1 MGGRRFWGALA
12 FIAVIAFAG
21 RAVYVVAVTQHDIT
35 IDQAYYAM
43 SANSLADGDGFRFA
57 PLPGAATQENASH
70 PPLPSAVLA
79 AVAVVTDS
87 DLVMRLAMAIS
98 GAGVVVLVGLIGR
111 TIAGERAGL
120 LAAGIAAVYPNLWV
134 NDGLLLAE
142 TFATLCTAALVLL
155 TYRLL
160 RAPNWKYAAGA
171 GLLCGLA
178 MLTRGELA
186 LFLPLLVLP
195 AALTIRDMSA
205 ARRLGLAVVALLAAL
220 VVLPPWAIYNHTRF
234 ERPVLLSTGDGG
246 VLIGANCDGTY
257 YGPRTGF
264 WDGSCNTAV
273 PGDASV
279 LNEARREK
287 AIEYMRDHLDRLPVV
302 MTARVGRIWGA
313 YQPFRMADLAEG
325 DGRPK
330 WVSLSGWAMLWPLAA
345 LALWG
350 GLVMRRRNIRL
361 LPLIAPFVVVTLV
374 AAAFY
379 GLLRFRTPA
388 EVSLVVLGGVG
399 ADALLARVRRSRH
412 ADPVDETIVPRRLV
426 TPNAEGEP
434 VRSGM
439 LVGFGRD

>member
-12 FIAVIAFAG
+12 FIAVAAFAG
-21 RAVYVVAVTQHDIT
+21 RAAYVVAVTQHDVT

-70 PPLPSAVLA
+70 PPLPSAALA
-79 AVAVVTDS
+79 SVAVVTDS
-87 DLVMRLAMAIS
+87 DLVMRLAMAIA

-111 TIAGERAGL
+111 TIARERAGL

-160 RAPNWKYAAGA
+160 GAPNWKNAAGA
-171 GLLCGLA
+171 GFLCGLA

-195 AALTIRDMSA
+195 AAMTIRGMSA
-205 ARRLGLAVVALLAAL
+205 ARRLGLAAVVLLAAL
-220 VVLPPWAIYNHTRF
+220 VVVPPWAVYNRTRF
-234 ERPVLLSTGDGG
+234 DRPVLLSTGDGG
-246 VLIGANCDGTY
+246 VLIGANCDDTY
-257 YGPRTGF
+257 FGPRTGF

-279 LNEARREK
+279 LNEARRDK
-287 AIEYMRDHLDRLPVV
+287 AIEYMRDHVDRLPVV
-302 MTARVGRIWGA
+302 MTARVARIWGA
-313 YQPFRMADLAEG
+313 YQPFQMADLAEG

-330 WVSLSGWAMLWPLAA
+330 WVSLSGWAMLWPLTA
-345 LALWG
+345 LALLG
-350 GLVMRRRNIRL
+350 GLVIRRRNIPL
-361 LPLIAPFVVVTLV
+361 LPLIAPVVVVTV
-374 AAAFY
+374 IAAAFY
-379 GLLRFRTPA
+379 GLVRFRTPA
-388 EVSLVVLGGVG
+388 EVSLVVLGGAG

-412 ADPVDETIVPRRLV
+412 THTVHATIVPRRLV
-426 TPNAEGEP
+426 TSDAEGDP

>member
-1 MGGRRFWGALA
+1 M
-12 FIAVIAFAG
+12 
-21 RAVYVVAVTQHDIT
+21 
-35 IDQAYYAM
+35 
-43 SANSLADGDGFRFA
+43 
-57 PLPGAATQENASH
+57 
-70 PPLPSAVLA
+70 LA

-87 DLVMRLAMAIS
+87 DLVMRLAMAIA

-111 TIAGERAGL
+111 RIAGERAGL

-142 TFATLCTAALVLL
+142 TFATLCTAALVPL

-160 RAPNWKYAAGA
+160 RAPNWKNAAGA

-178 MLTRGELA
+178 MMTRGELA

-195 AALTIRDMSA
+195 AALAIRGMSV
-205 ARRLGLAVVALLAAL
+205 ARRLGLAAVALLAAL
-220 VVLPPWAIYNHTRF
+220 VVLPPWVVYNRTRF
-234 ERPVLLSTGDGG
+234 DRPVLLSTGDGG
-246 VLIGANCDGTY
+246 VLIGANCDDTY
-257 YGPRTGF
+257 HGPRTGF

-313 YQPFRMADLAEG
+313 HQPFRMADLAEG

-350 GLVMRRRNIRL
+350 GLVIRRRKILL
-361 LPLIAPFVVVTLV
+361 LPLIAPVVVVTV
-374 AAAFY
+374 IAAAFY

-399 ADALLARVRRSRH
+399 ADALLARVRRSRRTHSVH
-412 ADPVDETIVPRRLV
+412 ATTVPRHRVTADAEGDPVC
-426 TPNAEGEP
+426 
-434 VRSGM
+434 SGM

>member
-12 FIAVIAFAG
+12 FIAVAAFAG

-87 DLVMRLAMAIS
+87 DLVMRLAMAIA

-111 TIAGERAGL
+111 RIAGERAGL

-142 TFATLCTAALVLL
+142 TFATLCTAALVPL

-160 RAPNWKYAAGA
+160 RAPNWKNAAGA

-178 MLTRGELA
+178 MMTRGELA

-195 AALTIRDMSA
+195 AALAIRGMSV
-205 ARRLGLAVVALLAAL
+205 ARRLGLAAVALLAAL
-220 VVLPPWAIYNHTRF
+220 VVLPPWVVYNRTRF
-234 ERPVLLSTGDGG
+234 DRPVLLSTGDGG
-246 VLIGANCDGTY
+246 VLIGANCDDTY
-257 YGPRTGF
+257 HGPRTGF

-350 GLVMRRRNIRL
+350 GLVIRRRKILL
-361 LPLIAPFVVVTLV
+361 LPLIAPVVVVTV
-374 AAAFY
+374 IAAAFY

-399 ADALLARVRRSRH
+399 ADALLARVRRSRRTHSVH
-412 ADPVDETIVPRRLV
+412 ATTVPRHRV
-426 TPNAEGEP
+426 TADAEGDP

>member
-12 FIAVIAFAG
+12 FIAAAAFAG
-21 RAVYVVAVTQHDIT
+21 RAVYVVAITQHDNT

-43 SANSLADGDGFRFA
+43 SANSLADGDGFRFV
-57 PLPGAATQENASH
+57 PLPGAAAQENASH

-79 AVAVVTDS
+79 SVAVVTDS
-87 DLVMRLAMAIS
+87 DVVMRLAVALA
-98 GAGVVVLVGLIGR
+98 GAGVVMLAGLVGR
-111 TIAGERAGL
+111 TVAGERAGL

-160 RAPNWKYAAGA
+160 RAPNWRNAAGA
-171 GLLCGLA
+171 GLFCGLA

-186 LFLPLLVLP
+186 LLLPLLVLP
-195 AALTIRDMSA
+195 AAMTIREMSV
-205 ARRLGLAVVALLAAL
+205 ARRLRLAAVALLAAI
-220 VVLPPWAIYNHTRF
+220 VVLPPWAIYNRTRF
-234 ERPVLLSTGDGG
+234 ERPVVLSTGDGG

-257 YGPRTGF
+257 SGPRIGL
-264 WDGSCNTAV
+264 WDGSCNVAV

-279 LNEARREK
+279 LNEARREE
-287 AIEYMRDHLDRLPVV
+287 AMEYMRGHLDRLPVV
-302 MTARVGRIWGA
+302 MAARVGRIWGA
-313 YQPFRMADLAEG
+313 YQPFQMADLAEG

-330 WVSLSGWAMLWPLAA
+330 WVSLSGWAVFWPLAA

-350 GLVMRRRNIRL
+350 GLMVRRRNIPL
-361 LPLIAPFVVVTLV
+361 LPLIAPVVVVTLV

-412 ADPVDETIVPRRLV
+412 ADSGHATIVPRRLV
-426 TPNAEGEP
+426 TPDAEDEP